1 MNMYL
6 MDYNVYFRGMEQK
19 NKIKNIGGMNA
30 TTIKII
36 GLIAMTIDH
45 IGYFM
50 FPSVVGFRIIGR
62 IAYPIFAYMIAEGCK
77 YTRNKTKYFLSVFS
91 VGSICSLVSYVTE
104 RSLYQSIL
112 ITFSCSIFLI
122 IFLQEVQKNSNSLLK
137 KCMFG
142 LLALLLTVLYVCLF
156 GINMIPQL
164 ETDYGFYGIFTPVF
178 IYFGKNKHEKL
189 LALTIGLFLIA
200 IDSMP
205 YQIFSLTAVG
215 ILAFYNGKRGKH
227 ALKYL
232 FYVYYP
238 SHIAIIYVISQM
250 IY

>member
-6 MDYNVYFRGMEQK
+6 MGYNVCFRGMKQK
-19 NKIKNIGGMNA
+19 INIKNIGGMNA
-30 TTIKII
+30 TVIKII
-36 GLIAMTIDH
+36 GLITMTIDH

-77 YTRNKTKYFLSVFS
+77 YTRNKIKYFLSVFS

-112 ITFSCSIFLI
+112 ITFACSIILI
-122 IFLQEVQKNSNSLLK
+122 IFLQEVQTNRNSLLK
-137 KCMFG
+137 KCIFG
-142 LLALLLTVLYVCLF
+142 LLAILLIALYVFLF
-156 GINMIPQL
+156 NINVIPQL
-164 ETDYGFYGIFTPVF
+164 ETDYGFYGILTPVF

-200 IDSMP
+200 MDGMP

-232 FYVYYP
+232 FYAYYP
-238 SHIAIIYVISQM
+238 SHIAIMYGISQM
-250 IY
+250 I